1 MRYDL
6 AVIGGGPA
14 GYSAALE
21 GVRLGLTVILFEG
34 RELGGTCLNRGCV
47 PTKFLAH
54 AAHVYAQTRNGERY
68 GVSARD
74 VRLDYASV
82 CMERETVVD
91 ELRRGLEKLLNQKKV
106 CIVQE
111 CAVLSEDRKI
121 VCAGEYYEADNILI
135 ATGSVPATP
144 ITEGTLTSDG
154 LFGLRKIPSSL
165 KIIGGGVSAVEFAYI
180 FNSFGSR
187 VDIAI
192 RGKRILRKWDREISA
207 GVTYFLRRKGIEIRT
222 DCSVEQL
229 CELETE
235 VTLSATGRVP
245 CLQGLDASLFD
256 LGESGGIVTDAF
268 GRTKTPGVYAAGDV
282 VDDSPQL
289 AHVGMEQGRRA
300 VQCMTGSVPKQMPA
314 VVRCIYTEP
323 EASSVGLSEAEA
335 KKNGWD
341 AVSAKVN
348 LYANARTRISTEE
361 RCFLKLTAQ
370 RDTHRLLGAQLLCE
384 RAGDLAGELALALNE
399 GLTVEQLCF
408 SLRPHPSYCE
418 GITDAAEALRD
429 KLL

>member
-6 AVIGGGPA
+6 AIIGGGPA

-21 GVRLGLTVILFEG
+21 GARLGLTVILFEG
-34 RELGGTCLNRGCV
+34 REMGGTCLNRGCV

-54 AAHVYAQTRNGERY
+54 AAHVYAQTCHGERY

-74 VRLDYASV
+74 VQLNYASV
-82 CMERETVVD
+82 CEERESVVD
-91 ELRRGLEKLLNQKKV
+91 ELRQGLARLLKQKMI
-106 CIVQE
+106 IVQG
-111 CAVLSEDRKI
+111 CASLFGDRKI
-121 VCAGEYYEADNILI
+121 ACAGEYYEADNILI
-135 ATGSVPATP
+135 ATGSVPAKP
-144 ITEGTLTSDG
+144 IAEGMLTSDG
-154 LFGLRKIPSSL
+154 LLTLQKIPGSL
-165 KIIGGGVSAVEFAYI
+165 KIIGGGVNAVEFAYI
-180 FNSFGSR
+180 FNSFGSK
-187 VDIAI
+187 VEIAI

-207 GVTYFLRRKGIEIRT
+207 GIAYFLRRKGIEIRT
-222 DCSVEQL
+222 DCSAEQL
-229 CELETE
+229 CKSEAE
-235 VTLSATGRVP
+235 VTLSATGRLP
-245 CLQGLDASLFD
+245 CLHGLDASLFD

-282 VDDSPQL
+282 VDNSPQL
-289 AHVGMEQGRRA
+289 AHIGMEQGRRA
-300 VQCMTGSVPKQMPA
+300 VQCMTGTVPGQMPA

-323 EASSVGLSEAEA
+323 EAAAVGLSEAEA
-335 KKNGWD
+335 KESGLD

-348 LYANARTRISTEE
+348 LHANARTRISAEE
-361 RCFLKLTAQ
+361 RCFMKLTAQ
-370 RDTHRLLGAQLLCE
+370 RDTHRLLGAQLFCE

-399 GLTVEQLCF
+399 RLTVERLCY